1 MKFLERRDTM
11 GRFGKKAMTVVLSAA
26 MCAICLVPLRAEAK
40 KIDRH
45 EWSQSSQV
53 WEVGD
58 GVTAYVKEGVLYFE
72 GTGAIPD
79 YTNDTLYTRPWHGVL
94 IEAVNVGPG
103 ITDIGTKAFA
113 EFKKLRYIT
122 VYSTTFIKS
131 GNAFDKIDS
140 APQVRIMGTE
150 ETTRMIGDKIPYT
163 SLDSWARVGQS
174 RTANIVYIMDN
185 GDMKM
190 KLRQK
195 TLPNVPFVYS
205 ADNEDATHRY
215 EMADHEEEQIQTEAF
230 VSPLRFAPGYESPGQ
245 AVTSQRVI
253 QGEEYLGI
261 IAYYLNNIYTD
272 YNYGCTYSNMV
283 TTGDKV
289 YEAFDAPRN
298 YQFQIPVQLQSP
310 GRVFKVVQIVDGQ
323 PVVLDDLDNS
333 DTTITFATDR
343 GTFYYSIIYK

>member
-1 MKFLERRDTM
+1 M
-11 GRFGKKAMTVVLSAA
+11 GRFGRKVLTMMLSAA
-26 MCAICLVPLRAEAK
+26 LCAMCAVPLQAEAK

-58 GVTAYVKEGVLYFE
+58 NVTAYVKEGVLYFE

-113 EFKKLRYIT
+113 EFNKLRYIT

-140 APQVRIMGTE
+140 APQVRIIGTE

-205 ADNEDATHRY
+205 ADNEDATRRY
-215 EMADHEEEQIQTEAF
+215 EMADREEEQIQTQTF
-230 VSPLRFAPGYESPGQ
+230 VSPLRFAPGYEMTGL
-245 AVTSQRVI
+245 AVTSRRVV
-253 QGEEYLGI
+253 QGEEYLNI
-261 IAYYLNNIYTD
+261 VAYYLNHEYAG
-272 YNYGCTYSNMV
+272 YSYGYTYSNMV
-283 TTGDKV
+283 TTGDQV
-289 YEAFDAPRN
+289 YESFEAAKN
-298 YQFQIPVQLQSP
+298 YQFQIPAELQSP
-310 GRVFKVVQIVDGQ
+310 GRVFKVLQIVDGQ

-343 GTFYYSIIYK
+343 GTFYYSIIYQ